1 MLEMITP
8 ETEGRE
14 HHREVQESKTEVV
27 WTREENDK
35 EYARRQ
41 TLDLVPNG
49 RRRGRPKKDGWTV

>member
-1 MLEMITP
+1 MTTP

-14 HHREVQESKTEVV
+14 HHREVQEGKTEVV

-41 TLDLVPNG
+41 TLDLVPN
-49 RRRGRPKKDGWTV
+49 RRRRR